1 MTSKRML
8 ANAFG
13 QIRFYIKIEP
23 DLRFSFMLFST
34 FSTPR
39 VFFQLTIWISSDN
52 GLCKLGQNL
61 AENSMPKNF
70 KNNQKVQN
78 NSDLQI

>member
-23 DLRFSFMLFST
+23 ELIKRIAPKKILLFYFMFFST
-34 FSTPR
+34 FH
-39 VFFQLTIWISSDN
+39 
-52 GLCKLGQNL
+52 KYNL
-61 AENSMPKNF
+61 YNKP
-70 KNNQKVQN
+70 
-78 NSDLQI
+78 

>member
-13 QIRFYIKIEP
+13 QIRFYIKIEY

-34 FSTPR
+34 FH
-39 VFFQLTIWISSDN
+39 
-52 GLCKLGQNL
+52 KYNL
-61 AENSMPKNF
+61 YNKP
-70 KNNQKVQN
+70 
-78 NSDLQI
+78 